1 MAYIM
6 NNDYNHGAHPEV
18 LKALMEHND
27 EAYIGYGMDPWC
39 EKAEAEIKK
48 YLDQP
53 QAKVHFLLGGTQTN
67 YTAIAA
73 MLKPYQSVICAE
85 SGHVNGHET
94 GAVEN
99 TGHKLIQLPHENGK
113 ITAEQIDAK
122 VEEFVSCP
130 AWEHITQPKMVYI
143 SYPTEFGTLYSKDEL
158 VAIRKV
164 CDDRDLYLFVDG
176 ARLAYGLAA
185 GDVTLKDIAAVSDAF
200 YCGGTKCGT
209 LFGEA
214 LVLNHPAFQD
224 DFRYYIKQNGAMLA
238 KGWVLGLQFYTMFK
252 DGLYFDIGRQAID
265 YAEELKQAF
274 VAKGVE
280 LYIDSPTNQQFI
292 IADDEL
298 KDKLSK
304 DFVLEYIEALSD
316 GRHVLRFCTSWS
328 TKREDVDALLA
339 FVETL

>member
-1 MAYIM
+1 MIIM

-18 LKALMEHND
+18 LKTLMEYND

-48 YLDQP
+48 YIDQP

-67 YTAIAA
+67 YTSIAA

-122 VEEFVSCP
+122 VDEFATCP

-143 SYPTEFGTLYSKDEL
+143 SYPTEFGTLYTKDEL
-158 VAIRKV
+158 AAIRKV
-164 CDDRDLYLFVDG
+164 CDERGLYLFVDG
-176 ARLAYGLAA
+176 ARMAYGLAS
-185 GDVTLKDIAAVSDAF
+185 GDVTLKDIAAVADAF

-214 LVLNHPAFQD
+214 LVLNNTAFQD

-252 DGLYFDIGRQAID
+252 DGLYFDIGQQAIE
-265 YAEELKQAF
+265 YAMEIKEAF
-274 VAKGVE
+274 TAKGIKQF
-280 LYIDSPTNQQFI
+280 IDSPTNQQFFVLNQ
-292 IADDEL
+292 AQM
-298 KDKLSK
+298 DKLAEK
-304 DFVLEYIEALSD
+304 FVYEYIEKVD
-316 GRHVLRFCTSWS
+316 DDHHCIRFCTSWS
-328 TKREDVDALLA
+328 TKREEVDALL
-339 FVETL
+339 EMIQEL

>member
-1 MAYIM
+1 MIIM
-6 NNDYNHGAHPEV
+6 NNDYNHGAHPAV
-18 LKALMEHND
+18 LQALMEYND
-27 EAYIGYGMDPWC
+27 EAYNGYGIDPWC

-67 YTAIAA
+67 YTSIAA

-122 VEEFVSCP
+122 AEEFASCP
-130 AWEHITQPKMVYI
+130 AWEHITQPKLVYI
-143 SYPTEFGTLYSKDEL
+143 SYPTEFGTLYTKEEL
-158 VAIRKV
+158 AAIRKV
-164 CDDRDLYLFVDG
+164 CDARGLYLFVDG

-214 LVLNHPAFQD
+214 LVLCNPAFQN

-238 KGWVLGLQFYTMFK
+238 KGWLLGIQFDTMFK
-252 DGLYFDIGRQAID
+252 DGLYFDIGKQAID
-265 YAEELKQAF
+265 YAMDIKVAF
-274 VAKGVE
+274 VKKGFP
-280 LYIDSPTNQQFI
+280 LFIDSPTNQQF
-292 IADDEL
+292 
-298 KDKLSK
+298 
-304 DFVLEYIEALSD
+304 FVLDEDTMKKFDEKFISEYIERVD
-316 GRHVLRFCTSWS
+316 ETHHCVRFCTSWS
-328 TKREDVDALLA
+328 TKKEEVDELIA
-339 FVETL
+339 FVEAL

>member
-1 MAYIM
+1 MIIM
-6 NNDYNHGAHPEV
+6 NNDYNHGAHPAV
-18 LKALMEHND
+18 LQALMDHND

-39 EKAEAEIKK
+39 EKAEAELKK
-48 YLDQP
+48 YIDQP

-67 YTAIAA
+67 YTTIAA
-73 MLKPYQSVICAE
+73 VLKPYQSVVCAE

-113 ITAEQIDAK
+113 ITAAQIDAK
-122 VEEFVSCP
+122 VDEFATCP

-143 SYPTEFGTLYSKDEL
+143 SYPTEFGTLYTKDEL
-158 VAIRKV
+158 QAIRKV
-164 CDDRDLYLFVDG
+164 CDERDLYLFIDG
-176 ARLAYGLAA
+176 ARMAYGLAA

-214 LVLNHPAFQD
+214 LVLNNQSFQD

-252 DGLYFDIGRQAID
+252 DGLYFEVGEQAIK
-265 YAEELKQAF
+265 YAMEIKEAF
-274 VAKGVE
+274 TAKGVP
-280 LYIDSPTNQQFI
+280 LFLDSPTNQQFFVLNQ
-292 IADDEL
+292 EQM
-298 KDKLSK
+298 DKLAEE
-304 DFVLEYIEALSD
+304 FVYEYIEKVD
-316 GRHVLRFCTSWS
+316 EDHHCVRFCTSWS
-328 TKREDVDALLA
+328 TKREEVDALLA
-339 FVETL
+339 FIEVL

>member
-1 MAYIM
+1 MIIM
-6 NNDYNHGAHPEV
+6 NNDYNHGAHPKV
-18 LKALMEHND
+18 LNALMEYND

-48 YLDQP
+48 YIDQP
-53 QAKVHFLLGGTQTN
+53 QAKVYFLLGGTQTN
-67 YTAIAA
+67 YTSIAA
-73 MLKPYQSVICAE
+73 MLKPYQSVVCAE

-113 ITAEQIDAK
+113 ITAAQIDAK
-122 VEEFVSCP
+122 VDEFVTCP

-143 SYPTEFGTLYSKDEL
+143 SYPTEFGTLYTKDEL
-158 VAIRKV
+158 SAIRKV
-164 CDDRDLYLFVDG
+164 CDERDLYLFIDG

-185 GDVTLKDIAAVSDAF
+185 GDVTLKDIAAVADAF

-214 LVLNHPAFQD
+214 LVLNNTAFQD

-252 DGLYFDIGRQAID
+252 DGLYFEVGDQAIT
-265 YAEELKQAF
+265 YAMKIKKAF
-274 VAKGVE
+274 TEKGIP
-280 LYIDSPTNQQFI
+280 LFLDSPTNQQFFVLNQ
-292 IADDEL
+292 AQM
-298 KDKLSK
+298 DKLAEK
-304 DFVLEYIEALSD
+304 FVYEYIEKVD
-316 GRHVLRFCTSWS
+316 DNHHCIRFCTSWS
-328 TKREDVDALLA
+328 TKREEVDELIAAVNAL
-339 FVETL
+339 

>member
-1 MAYIM
+1 MIIM
-6 NNDYNHGAHPEV
+6 NNDYNHSAHPAV
-18 LKALMEHND
+18 MKALMEHND

-39 EKAEAEIKK
+39 QKAEEEIKK

-67 YTAIAA
+67 YTTIAA
-73 MLKPYQSVICAE
+73 MLKPYQSVVCAE

-113 ITAEQIDAK
+113 ITAAQIDAC
-122 VEEFVSCP
+122 VDGFVTCP

-143 SYPTEFGTLYSKDEL
+143 SYPTEFGTLYTKEEL
-158 VAIRKV
+158 TAIREV
-164 CDDRDLYLFVDG
+164 CDKYGMYLFVDG

-209 LFGEA
+209 MFGEA
-214 LVLNHPAFQD
+214 LVLNNVAFQD

-252 DGLYFDIGRQAID
+252 DGLYFEVGNQAIA
-265 YAEELKQAF
+265 YAMKIKEAF
-274 VAKGVE
+274 IAKGIPVF
-280 LYIDSPTNQQFI
+280 LDSPTNQQFFVLNQ
-292 IADDEL
+292 AQM
-298 KDKLSK
+298 DKLAEK
-304 DFVLEYIEALSD
+304 FVYEYIEKVD
-316 GRHVLRFCTSWS
+316 EEHHCIRFCTSWS
-328 TKREDVDALLA
+328 TKAEEVEELIA

>member
-1 MAYIM
+1 MIIM
-6 NNDYNHGAHPEV
+6 NNDYNHGAHPQV
-18 LKALMEHND
+18 LQALMEHND

-48 YLDQP
+48 YIDQP

-67 YTAIAA
+67 YTTIAA
-73 MLKPYQSVICAE
+73 MLKPYQSVVCAE

-122 VEEFVSCP
+122 VDEFFTCP

-143 SYPTEFGTLYSKDEL
+143 SYPTEFGTLYTKDEL
-158 VAIRKV
+158 AAIRKV
-164 CDDRDLYLFVDG
+164 CDERDLYLFIDG

-214 LVLNHPAFQD
+214 LVLNNVSFQN

-252 DGLYFDIGRQAID
+252 DGLYFEVGDQAIK
-265 YAEELKQAF
+265 YAMEIKKAF
-274 VAKGVE
+274 TEKGIP
-280 LYIDSPTNQQFI
+280 LFLDSPTNQQFFVLNQ
-292 IADDEL
+292 AQM
-298 KDKLSK
+298 DKLAEK
-304 DFVLEYIEALSD
+304 FIYEYIEKVEENQHCI
-316 GRHVLRFCTSWS
+316 RICTSWS
-328 TKREDVDALLA
+328 TKREEVDKLISCVKAL
-339 FVETL
+339 